1 MSRLAWALY
10 SLPVRLMV
18 AGVGRSRALP
28 RPAAEG
34 WARRLD
40 ASALG
45 LAALERAARAG
56 ERRLE
61 DREGRWRELVNKV
74 RAFADFRSAAEP
86 DVEAPSPGA
95 GETEVFA
102 DLWRREGLGFLRG
115 REAAAGGSLV
125 GDLPVRERL
134 PHHTGLGLGLGTHH
148 LERLPARP
156 SAAAAHGAVDGFLED
171 ARRLS
176 RPGYEGAVVE
186 ALGLT
191 VWLTRP
197 DLLWRVDE
205 RLAERSARARQ
216 FFWHGL
222 GRGLYF
228 DLGDMAPRPG
238 AGWRAAERALELP
251 PDESTRQNC
260 LAGVA
265 WAATLVNF
273 LDPGVVAARLGAPA
287 LARGGDSAANGIAS
301 VGLLWLCA
309 VGEGP
314 SFERLRDFRPG
325 PEACSEELWRCHVS
339 EPLGVAVDRVY
350 PLLVEPERIEELF
363 RYRPVDGWASSL
375 AEEAAAQAQG
385 ELEVPVHG

>member
-1 MSRLAWALY
+1 MSRLAWALHR
-10 SLPVRLMV
+10 LPVRLMV
-18 AGVGRSRALP
+18 AGVRRSQALP
-28 RPAAEG
+28 KPAAERR
-34 WARRLD
+34 ARRMD
-40 ASALG
+40 SSALG
-45 LAALERAARAG
+45 LAALERVARAG

-61 DREGRWRELVNKV
+61 DREARWRELVNKV
-74 RAFADFRSAAEP
+74 RAFADFRSAADP
-86 DVEAPSPGA
+86 DAAALPPGA

-115 REAAAGGSLV
+115 REAAAGGAV
-125 GDLPVRERL
+125 VDELPARERL
-134 PHHTGLGLGLGTHH
+134 PHHTGLGLGLATHH

-156 SAAAAHGAVDGFLED
+156 AAAAARGAVDDFLEA

-176 RPGYEGAVVE
+176 RPGWEGAVVE

-197 DLLWRVDE
+197 DLLQWVDE

-228 DLGDMAPRPG
+228 DLGEMAPRPG
-238 AGWRAAERALELP
+238 AEWWAAERALELP
-251 PDESTRQNC
+251 PDESTRRNC

-273 LDPGVVAARLGAPA
+273 LDPDVVAARLGSPA

-301 VGLLWLCA
+301 VGLLWLCS

-314 SFERLRDFRPG
+314 SFDRLREFRPG
-325 PEACSEELWRCHVS
+325 PEVGSEELWRRHVA

-363 RYRPVDGWASSL
+363 RYRPVEGWASSL
-375 AEEAAAQAQG
+375 AEEAAAAAEREQ
-385 ELEVPVHG
+385 EVPVHG